1 MPTPFIDNSD
11 FTHQLKSI
19 TSKYW
24 PAALAATVAA
34 GGLGGLLTSN
44 SKPINET
51 PRQRR
56 RRILRAILLP
66 ALSTAGGAAALGLGA
81 AAYNM
86 KNLRNSDPDFAQ
98 KIEKAQEKIDQQT
111 SDRNRLAGTVAFAL
125 GSSAV
130 TPVVKKLV
138 KAKAPET
145 VEVIKDTA
153 NYLKDNLSNLGK
165 GIGVAV
171 IKSKP
176 KNKGLKAVAQLFGR
190 AIGGKSKFLNNTA
203 KVVGESSMA
212 ILPHAGIG
220 YALDSKLHSLY
231 DNAFGT
237 DVNSLPTEAIEKLV
251 K

>member
-1 MPTPFIDNSD
+1 MPVPFIDNSD

-24 PAALAATVAA
+24 PAAIAATVAA
-34 GGLGGLLTSN
+34 GGLGGLLASN

-86 KNLRNSDPDFAQ
+86 KNLRNSDPNFEQ
-98 KIEKAQEKIDQQT
+98 KIEKAQDKVDQQT

-130 TPVVKKLV
+130 TPGAKKLV
-138 KAKAPET
+138 KSKAPET
-145 VEVIKDTA
+145 VKVINDTA
-153 NYLKDNLSNLGK
+153 NYVKDKLLNLGK
-165 GIGVAV
+165 GIGVAT
-171 IKSKP
+171 IKTKP
-176 KNKGLKAVAQLFGR
+176 KNKILKAVSQLFGR
-190 AIGGKSKFLNNTA
+190 AIGGKSKFLNNAT
-203 KVVGESSMA
+203 KVVGEGSMA
-212 ILPHAGIG
+212 TLPHIG
-220 YALDSKLHSLY
+220 VGYVLDSQLHPLY

-237 DVNSLPTEAIEKLV
+237 DVNSLSTEAIEKLQ
-251 K
+251 

>member
-1 MPTPFIDNSD
+1 MPVPFIDNSD

-34 GGLGGLLTSN
+34 GGLGGLLASN

-86 KNLRNSDPDFAQ
+86 KNLRNSDPNFEQ
-98 KIEKAQEKIDQQT
+98 KIEKAQEILDNRIEN
-111 SDRNRLAGTVAFAL
+111 RNRAVATGALSVGSAFAVPKVL
-125 GSSAV
+125 SVVNSKAPKTLNFVRKVVNKARASAKEFLDSKSIGNNMS
-130 TPVVKKLV
+130 PVVKEVAPVV
-138 KAKAPET
+138 KEVAPH
-145 VEVIKDTA
+145 
-153 NYLKDNLSNLGK
+153 
-165 GIGVAV
+165 IGV
-171 IKSKP
+171 
-176 KNKGLKAVAQLFGR
+176 GY
-190 AIGGKSKFLNNTA
+190 
-203 KVVGESSMA
+203 VV
-212 ILPHAGIG
+212 
-220 YALDSKLHSLY
+220 DSVMHPLY
-231 DNAFGT
+231 DDAFGT
-237 DVNSLPTEAIEKLV
+237 DANSLSTEVIEKLV

>member
-34 GGLGGLLTSN
+34 GGLGGLLASN

-81 AAYNM
+81 AAYSM

-98 KIEKAQEKIDQQT
+98 KIEKAQEILDNRT
-111 SDRNRLAGTVAFAL
+111 ENRNRAIATGVLSAGSVYATPKALRVFSSKLPKAYKFLGEVVNKARGAVKEFADSKSI
-125 GSSAV
+125 GNNMS
-130 TPVVKKLV
+130 PVVKKVAPVV
-138 KAKAPET
+138 KEVAPH
-145 VEVIKDTA
+145 
-153 NYLKDNLSNLGK
+153 
-165 GIGVAV
+165 IGVGYLV
-171 IKSKP
+171 DS
-176 KNKGLKAVAQLFGR
+176 QLHP
-190 AIGGKSKFLNNTA
+190 
-203 KVVGESSMA
+203 V
-212 ILPHAGIG
+212 
-220 YALDSKLHSLY
+220 Y
-231 DNAFGT
+231 DNVLGT
-237 DVNSLPTEAIEKLV
+237 DANSLPTETIEKLV

>member
-1 MPTPFIDNSD
+1 MPVPFIDNSD

-34 GGLGGLLTSN
+34 GGLGGLLASN

-86 KNLRNSDPDFAQ
+86 KNLRNSDPNFAQ
-98 KIEKAQEKIDQQT
+98 KIEKAQEKVDQQT

-130 TPVVKKLV
+130 TPGVKKLV

-145 VEVIKDTA
+145 VKVINDTA

-165 GIGVAV
+165 GIGVAA
-171 IKSKP
+171 IKTKP
-176 KNKGLKAVAQLFGR
+176 KNKALKALSLFVGR

-220 YALDSKLHSLY
+220 YALDSKLHPLY
-231 DNAFGT
+231 DDVLGT
-237 DVNSLPTEAIEKLV
+237 DANSLSTEAIEKLQ
-251 K
+251 

>member
-1 MPTPFIDNSD
+1 MPVPFIDNSD

-34 GGLGGLLTSN
+34 GGLGGLLASN

-86 KNLRNSDPDFAQ
+86 KNLRNSDPNFAQ
-98 KIEKAQEKIDQQT
+98 KAEKAQEILDNRT
-111 SDRNRLAGTVAFAL
+111 ENRNRAFVTGGLSL
-125 GSSAV
+125 GSAYATPKILRGLRSKFPKTLKLLGEVGNKARAIV
-130 TPVVKKLV
+130 EDFSSSKLIGNTSPVVKKV
-138 KAKAPET
+138 MPVAKEVAPH
-145 VEVIKDTA
+145 
-153 NYLKDNLSNLGK
+153 
-165 GIGVAV
+165 IGV
-171 IKSKP
+171 
-176 KNKGLKAVAQLFGR
+176 
-190 AIGGKSKFLNNTA
+190 
-203 KVVGESSMA
+203 
-212 ILPHAGIG
+212 G
-220 YALDSKLHSLY
+220 YVLDSVAHPLY
-231 DNAFGT
+231 DNVLGT
-237 DVNSLPTEAIEKLV
+237 DANSLPTETIEKLG